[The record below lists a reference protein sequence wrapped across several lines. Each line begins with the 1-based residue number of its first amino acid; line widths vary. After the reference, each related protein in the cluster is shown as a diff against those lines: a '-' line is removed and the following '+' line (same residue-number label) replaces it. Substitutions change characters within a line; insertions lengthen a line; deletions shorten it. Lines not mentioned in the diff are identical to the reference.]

1 MIYKVD
7 ATFGILVKVGD
18 KVKRGEKLG
27 VSSDLKDVLVE
38 EEGTVKNILF
48 DGNQHVFIIEI
59 Q

>member
-7 ATFGILVKVGD
+7 ATFGVLVKIGD
-18 KVKRGEKLG
+18 KVKKGDKLG
-27 VSSDLKDVLVE
+27 LSSNLKDILVE

-59 Q
+59 E